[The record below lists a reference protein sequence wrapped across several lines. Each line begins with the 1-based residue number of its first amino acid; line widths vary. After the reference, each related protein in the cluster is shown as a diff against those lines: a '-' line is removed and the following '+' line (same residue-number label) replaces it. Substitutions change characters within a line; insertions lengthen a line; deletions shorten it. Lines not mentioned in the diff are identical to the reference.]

1 MATDESLSLSIQQK
15 LRQRLSPLQ
24 VRFGQMLEM
33 STPEVEDEVRRV
45 LDDNP
50 ALEVSE
56 NQDDV
61 AKDDF
66 KESPEDMQLADYR
79 SDEDV
84 PYYRSNIRNASSDE
98 PYYEPLAVD
107 TSATVMDSLSVQLAE
122 HDLTE
127 RQNMMAKYV
136 IGNLDDNGYLT
147 RDVNSMAYDIE
158 SHTGMRVSSGELKS
172 VLDIVRSL
180 DPPGIGAV
188 DLRECLLLQLKRLP
202 ESDDV
207 KLAVEI
213 VTHYFDL
220 FALKHYSRI
229 SASLGV
235 TDEHLRNAVNLIR
248 TLNPKPASILGT
260 DPADDK
266 KQHIIPDF
274 YVETDG
280 ENVVLSLLNNIP
292 ELQIEATFRPEAE
305 PESSEIAGSD
315 NDASL
320 FIRQKRSEAEEFI
333 QVLKMRQNT
342 LFRTMSAIVRL
353 QRDFFVGGEDES
365 LLRPMI
371 LKDIAAITHDDLS
384 VVSRATS
391 GKYVSTQNGI
401 YPLKMFFKERPKD
414 EDTVPT
420 REAMSALKELVDG
433 EDKSHPL
440 SDEAIMDELSKRGFP
455 IARRTVAKY
464 REKMGIPVA
473 RLRREI

>member
-15 LRQRLSPLQ
+15 LRQRLSPVQ

-33 STPEVEDEVRRV
+33 SAPEVEDEVRRV

-66 KESPEDMQLADYR
+66 KETPEDMQLADYR
-79 SDEDV
+79 SEEDV
-84 PYYRSNIRNASSDE
+84 PYYRTYIRNSSSDE

-107 TSATVMDSLSVQLAE
+107 TSATVMESLSVQLAE
-122 HDLTE
+122 QDLTE
-127 RQNMMAKYV
+127 RQNMMARYV

-147 RDVNSMAYDIE
+147 RDVNSMACDIE
-158 SHTGMRVSSGELKS
+158 SHTGMRVSPVELKA

-202 ESDDV
+202 DNDDV
-207 KLAVEI
+207 NLAVEI
-213 VTHYFDL
+213 ITHYFDL

-229 SASLGV
+229 SVALGIP
-235 TDEHLRNAVNLIR
+235 DERLRHAVNLIR
-248 TLNPKPASILGT
+248 TLNPKPASILGA
-260 DPADDK
+260 DPSEDK

-280 ENVVLSLLNNIP
+280 ENVILTLLNNIP
-292 ELQIEATFRPEAE
+292 ELQIEETFRQKAE
-305 PESSEIAGSD
+305 PAGIDNTVSD

-320 FIRQKRSEAEEFI
+320 FIRQKRNEAEEFI
-333 QVLKMRQNT
+333 QVLRMRQNT

-365 LLRPMI
+365 LLHPMI

-414 EDTVPT
+414 DDTVPT

-440 SDEAIMDELSKRGFP
+440 SDEAIMDGLANRGYP

-464 REKMGIPVA
+464 REKLGIPVA

>member
-15 LRQRLSPLQ
+15 LRQRLSPIQ

-33 STPEVEDEVRRV
+33 SAPEVEDEVRRV

-158 SHTGMRVSSGELKS
+158 SHTGMRVSPGELKS

-235 TDEHLRNAVNLIR
+235 TDGHLRNAVNLIR

-342 LFRTMSAIVRL
+342 LFRTMGAIVRL

-433 EDKSHPL
+433 EDKNHPL